1 MRARYLTYFSYIGTR
16 FRAAE
21 KLWIKNGRN
30 YPDPESV
37 QGIMEIAL
45 QKRLRP
51 ENYPLFQLSSR
62 TDGGVHAL
70 NTTAHVDLERPGT
83 KVFDSNYIT
92 YELNKFFASHE
103 LSIIVRNT
111 LRVNDDF
118 NARFNAISRTYL
130 YRFAVPKP
138 GIELSETTSIIQHAP
153 IEEWKRCYFIRLNSF
168 DIERFKEGAKY
179 FVGYHDFTTFKKFD
193 KLLQNKQNRRLIYSI
208 DVRPGRP
215 CVTSGTDLKDNILN
229 YWDIVIKGRGF
240 VHNQIRRMV
249 GTLISVA
256 NGKLPPEEI
265 KVMLQVPSK
274 HSWHNFIQSIP
285 PHGLYLCDVEYKPED
300 LVFKEQKTSDKCKES
315 DQMTDEE

>member
-1 MRARYLTYFSYIGTR
+1 
-16 FRAAE
+16 
-21 KLWIKNGRN
+21 
-30 YPDPESV
+30 
-37 QGIMEIAL
+37 MEIAL